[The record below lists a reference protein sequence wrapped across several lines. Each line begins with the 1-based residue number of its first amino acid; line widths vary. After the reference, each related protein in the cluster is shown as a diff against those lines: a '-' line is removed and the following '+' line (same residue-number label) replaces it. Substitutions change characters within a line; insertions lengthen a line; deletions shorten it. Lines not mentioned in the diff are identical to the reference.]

1 MAGRLR
7 QPPAKDRAESSPFTA
22 CIQLGCM
29 GAVLGKKEPCSV
41 AKASLPETWSVPIM
55 RTRTYTRP
63 PIALGDKA
71 PGVLSDPGRIDIDL
85 LAKYWRKESVA
96 AAKRMANRLGVRCVV
111 GLYPWMAIWEAEGL
125 APPAKSHWA
134 MLQQD
139 HMTTN
144 EVALRLDCDARTIRR
159 YVTNPPDDFPLPVF
173 GNGKPWLWRAAQI
186 QAYVRGTPLPR
197 FRRSTSHR
205 ATNGSDGNELPALR
219 AQAPRPSTF
228 DPFCSQ

>member
-1 MAGRLR
+1 ML
-7 QPPAKDRAESSPFTA
+7 
-22 CIQLGCM
+22 
-29 GAVLGKKEPCSV
+29 VLVIGVSVWSVVEV
-41 AKASLPETWSVPIM
+41 AKLHLDHTPRWPPEITPLPAQKLHHV
-55 RTRTYTRP
+55 RGRY
-63 PIALGDKA
+63 
-71 PGVLSDPGRIDIDL
+71 RIDIDL